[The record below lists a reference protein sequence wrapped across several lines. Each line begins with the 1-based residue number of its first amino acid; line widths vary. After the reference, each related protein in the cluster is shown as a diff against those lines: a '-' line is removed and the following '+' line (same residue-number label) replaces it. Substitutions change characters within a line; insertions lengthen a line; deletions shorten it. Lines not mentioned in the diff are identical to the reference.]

1 MRFLSKRGGAQP
13 PDGGQPSKPPE
24 PQVSPTAAAPPRTSV
39 GRVALRLLLHGGLL
53 VVAVGC
59 LVAYEHLTVA
69 GRTPWAVASL
79 VAGAALAFF
88 PVRDVARLV
97 LGIEGKTLHLVHA
110 LGGLGLVALPVTGVV
125 SGAPVLTHAALA
137 PFAIMGAAQAMMH
150 QNSPRNAAQAV
161 ALKRFAES
169 LPEIAQFTSGKNL
182 TSPAN
187 AQRAVQVLSDLLAK
201 AQALGQT
208 ELDADPGFQSAL
220 RRVTTRFGGSMG
232 LDVVSLVL
240 DKLAAN
246 PLTAKA
252 VPGLR
257 AQLARARSA
266 FQRAGSH

>member
-1 MRFLSKRGGAQP
+1 MRFLTRRGGAPP
-13 PDGGQPSKPPE
+13 PDGEQASKVSE
-24 PQVSPTAAAPPRTSV
+24 PQVAPNAPTPRRTSL
-39 GRVALRLLLHGGLL
+39 GTLALRLLLHGVFL

-59 LVAYEHLTVA
+59 LVAYEHLKIA
-69 GRTPWAVASL
+69 GQSPWAIASL
-79 VAGAALAFF
+79 VTGAGFAFF
-88 PVRDVARLV
+88 PLRDVTRLV
-97 LGIEGKTLHLVHA
+97 LGVEGKTLHVVHA

-137 PFAIMGAAQAMMH
+137 PCAIMGAAQAMMH
-150 QNSPRNAAQAV
+150 QNNPRNAAQAA
-161 ALKRFAES
+161 ALRRFAES
-169 LPEIAQFTSGKNL
+169 LPEVAQFTSGKNL

-187 AQRAVQVLSDLLAK
+187 AQRAVQVLSDLLAE
-201 AQALGQT
+201 AQALGPA
-208 ELDADPGFQSAL
+208 ELDAAPGFQSAI
-220 RRVTTRFGGSMG
+220 RRVTTRFGGNLG

-266 FQRAGSH
+266 LS

>member
-1 MRFLSKRGGAQP
+1 VRFLSRHVDASP
-13 PDGGQPSKPPE
+13 PDGEQASKGPE
-24 PQVSPTAAAPPRTSV
+24 PYGPPAEAAPRRTSA
-39 GRVALRLLLHGGLL
+39 GRVALRLLLHGGFL
-53 VVAVGC
+53 VIAVGC
-59 LVAYEHLTVA
+59 LVAYEHLKVA
-69 GRTPWAVASL
+69 GQSPWAVASL
-79 VAGAALAFF
+79 VVGAAFAFL
-88 PVRDVARLV
+88 PIRDVVRLV
-97 LGIEGKTLHLVHA
+97 LGVEGKTLHLVHA

-150 QNSPRNAAQAV
+150 QNNPRNAAQAA

-169 LPEIAQFTSGKNL
+169 LPEVAQFTSEKNL
-182 TSPAN
+182 ASPAN
-187 AQRAVQVLSDLLAK
+187 AERAVRVLSDLLAK

-220 RRVTTRFGGSMG
+220 RRTTARVGGSMG

-246 PLTAKA
+246 PLTARA

-266 FQRAGSH
+266 FQRVGSR